1 MSRIAALAFV
11 LAAMSA
17 LAQQGEAPAVRTF
30 QPHANATTSGTLQP
44 ADTPAIDTAHAA
56 KPGEVTIHMDEK
68 ITRLMED
75 FADRKHP
82 IKGYRVQIYLG
93 ERSEAEEVRRAF
105 LIKHVDLP
113 AYLSYL
119 APNFR
124 VRVGDLRSRLEAEK
138 LRQEIIGE
146 FPGSYIVPDEIEM
159 PRLEEH

>member
-1 MSRIAALAFV
+1 MTRTFLLAFLLV
-11 LAAMSA
+11 MVRAS
-17 LAQQGEAPAVRTF
+17 AQQGETPAVRTF
-30 QPHANATTSGTLQP
+30 QPHAASTTAVIAP
-44 ADTPAIDTAHAA
+44 PDTPAIDTAHAA

-93 ERSEAEEVRRAF
+93 DRGEAEEVRRAF

-159 PRLEEH
+159 PRLVEH

>member
-1 MSRIAALAFV
+1 MSRTFLLAFLLV
-11 LAAMSA
+11 TVRAT
-17 LAQQGEAPAVRTF
+17 AQQGEAPAVKTF
-30 QPHANATTSGTLQP
+30 QPHAASTTAVIAQP
-44 ADTPAIDTAHAA
+44 DTPVFDTAHTA

-75 FADRKHP
+75 FAGRTHP

-93 ERSEAEEVRRAF
+93 ERNEAEEVRRTF

-159 PRLEEH
+159 PRLGEH